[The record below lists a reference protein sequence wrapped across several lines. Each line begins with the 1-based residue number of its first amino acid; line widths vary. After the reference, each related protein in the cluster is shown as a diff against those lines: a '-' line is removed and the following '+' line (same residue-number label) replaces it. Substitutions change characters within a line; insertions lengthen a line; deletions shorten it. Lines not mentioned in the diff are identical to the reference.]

1 MKGIL
6 IDDSGNLIVKKGT
19 LEIGDTKVQDAA
31 LLIGAFTGEFK
42 HAPMLGG
49 NVKKIINGKMDPFWI
64 SNMKAQLKAIGL
76 QVKDLRVT
84 ETGVELELIN

>member
-1 MKGIL
+1 
-6 IDDSGNLIVKKGT
+6 
-19 LEIGDTKVQDAA
+19 
-31 LLIGAFTGEFK
+31 
-42 HAPMLGG
+42 
-49 NVKKIINGKMDPFWI
+49 MDPFWI

>member
-1 MKGIL
+1 MNGIL

-31 LLIGAFTGEFK
+31 LLMGAFTGEFK

-49 NVKKIINGKMDPFWI
+49 NVNCDFMLLIQNGSVLDK
-64 SNMKAQLKAIGL
+64 
-76 QVKDLRVT
+76 
-84 ETGVELELIN
+84 